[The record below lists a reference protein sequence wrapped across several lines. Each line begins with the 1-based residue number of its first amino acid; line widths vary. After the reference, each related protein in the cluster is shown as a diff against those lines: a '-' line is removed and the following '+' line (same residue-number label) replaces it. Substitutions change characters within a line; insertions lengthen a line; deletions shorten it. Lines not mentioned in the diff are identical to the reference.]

1 MGKLHLR
8 TRAYSLVD
16 DVICQG
22 VCYRF
27 ELGAGEDGR
36 YTAALI
42 RPSDVAGTV
51 SGGSYA
57 SMAAMASGAP
67 ADLLRQG
74 IPPAVVSYVVESLS
88 LFLAYR

>member
-1 MGKLHLR
+1 LR
-8 TRAYSLVD
+8 TKAHSLVD
-16 DVICQG
+16 DVVCQG

-36 YTAALI
+36 HTATLI
-42 RPSDVAGTV
+42 RPAEAGSPTL
-51 SGGSYA
+51 GGSYG
-57 SMAAMASGAP
+57 SMAAMAARAP

-74 IPPAVVSYVVESLS
+74 VPPAVVAYVVDSLS

>member
-1 MGKLHLR
+1 MGKQHLR

-16 DVICQG
+16 DVVCQG

-27 ELGAGEDGR
+27 ELGTGDDGR

-42 RPSDVAGTV
+42 RPADVAGAV
-51 SGGSYA
+51 LGGSYA
-57 SMAAMASGAP
+57 SMAAMAARAP

-74 IPPAVVSYVVESLS
+74 VPPAVVSYVVESLS